1 VMSGSFVQRGEPA
14 VLSKFDR
21 AADMARAGYD
31 LVLELPVRFA
41 LSSAQRFAEGGVS
54 ALAQTGIVDTLFFG
68 SECGDMQL
76 LQKAAAATEDAAV
89 AAAIKAYTEQGQSY
103 PAAQQKAV
111 NEAYGET
118 AASVFGGANNI
129 LAAEYL
135 KANSRLQTGLAA
147 QTMLRAPAAPSAHGI
162 RRDAAAGLPLGGR
175 VRAHTAKLL
184 AGGGAID
191 QDLWQRVAMYKLR
204 ELPADAFANGDFNM
218 GMLAESGYDEP
229 NEGAEEL
236 LLYQR
241 PLREQAGI
249 VTNDMISLLINHL
262 LGWVSATQMAT
273 GELYTFDDT
282 YIDATE
288 VRDAVAQRMIGKI
301 EADDFNTLL
310 WYVATTIAD
319 AEGEFQR
326 VVSEILAEMGVTRAQ
341 MRRFT
346 DNLMTREYLD
356 PAVDWVQPS
365 YYIIE
370 KNDGSL
376 CTYDD
381 VSYFFKKLKKCITYV
396 WENPTKNT
404 LGMDVSYDDFG
415 AMVGFDAD
423 LKQFSTVVP
432 YEGVF
437 NYSVKTDD
445 FWQTQHTAHGELQWW
460 NDRYITGDMT
470 VKLGEDVD
478 GVNESFVRGNLDVL
492 NQKDGQSLGVGADA
506 NMRYQ
511 TAVRDD
517 GAESEKFEGSAVLS
531 LRENGM
537 GSGVLGASVS
547 GETVQDDHGFATY
560 ATAMVEVPGAAA
572 LVVDMA
578 IEPSVYEEIP
588 FAGGQ
593 AVDLSQLDEAKT
605 ELIKNEVMAQAAK
618 IGLSLITNPSVMSDL
633 MTLVGE

>member
-1 VMSGSFVQRGEPA
+1 MGNMKRLTA
-14 VLSKFDR
+14 IVLSMAMLLTPVFSLAEEAVSSYFAGEMITAVIGDSY
-21 AADMARAGYD
+21 AAGDQINVNAALGLQTDAAIENEKVAALASLLDKCEVEMSFYDDFGTARIGAALRVNGTELLKVNA
-31 LVLELPVRFA
+31 LVLEDGSVQAMTNLTGKLVLALPAGMFEG
-41 LSSAQRFAEGGVS
+41 AQ
-54 ALAQTGIVDTLFFG
+54 FG
-68 SECGDMQL
+68 MTDDVQEMLG
-76 LQKAAAATEDAAV
+76 EDAQPDDMYSLP
-89 AAAIKAYTEQGQSY
+89 KEQLY
-103 PAAQQKAV
+103 RII
-111 NEAYGET
+111 
-118 AASVFGGANNI
+118 ANNMV
-129 LAAEYL
+129 
-135 KANSRLQTGLAA
+135 ST
-147 QTMLRAPAAPSAHGI
+147 
-162 RRDAAAGLPLGGR
+162 
-175 VRAHTAKLL
+175 
-184 AGGGAID
+184 
-191 QDLWQRVAMYKLR
+191 
-204 ELPADAFANGDFNM
+204 
-218 GMLAESGYDEP
+218 
-229 NEGAEEL
+229 
-236 LLYQR
+236 
-241 PLREQAGI
+241 
-249 VTNDMISLLINHL
+249 LINHL

-273 GELYTFDDT
+273 GELYSFDDT
-282 YIDATE
+282 YIEATE

-319 AEGEFQR
+319 AEGDFQMMLA
-326 VVSEILAEMGVTRAQ
+326 EILAQQGVTRAQ

>member
-1 VMSGSFVQRGEPA
+1 MSKMKRLAAAMMSIAMLLIPVFSVAEEAMSSYFAGEMITAVIGDSYAAGDQINVNAALGLQTDAAIENEKVAALASLLDKCEVEMSFYDDFGTARIG
-14 VLSKFDR
+14 
-21 AADMARAGYD
+21 AALRVNGTELLKVNA
-31 LVLELPVRFA
+31 LVLEDGSVQAMTNLTGKLVLALPAGMFEG
-41 LSSAQRFAEGGVS
+41 AQ
-54 ALAQTGIVDTLFFG
+54 FG
-68 SECGDMQL
+68 MTDDVQEMLG
-76 LQKAAAATEDAAV
+76 EDAQPDDMYSLP
-89 AAAIKAYTEQGQSY
+89 KEQLY
-103 PAAQQKAV
+103 RII
-111 NEAYGET
+111 
-118 AASVFGGANNI
+118 ANNMV
-129 LAAEYL
+129 
-135 KANSRLQTGLAA
+135 ST
-147 QTMLRAPAAPSAHGI
+147 
-162 RRDAAAGLPLGGR
+162 
-175 VRAHTAKLL
+175 
-184 AGGGAID
+184 
-191 QDLWQRVAMYKLR
+191 
-204 ELPADAFANGDFNM
+204 
-218 GMLAESGYDEP
+218 
-229 NEGAEEL
+229 
-236 LLYQR
+236 
-241 PLREQAGI
+241 
-249 VTNDMISLLINHL
+249 LINHL

-273 GELYTFDDT
+273 GELYSFDDT
-282 YIDATE
+282 YIEATE

-319 AEGEFQR
+319 AEGDFQMMLA
-326 VVSEILAEMGVTRAQ
+326 EILAQQGVTRAQ

>member
-1 VMSGSFVQRGEPA
+1 MRIAVTYENGQIFQHFGHTAQFKVYDVEDGKIVKAEVVDTNGSGHG
-14 VLSKFDR
+14 
-21 AADMARAGYD
+21 
-31 LVLELPVRFA
+31 
-41 LSSAQRFAEGGVS
+41 
-54 ALAQTGIVDTLFFG
+54 ALAGF
-68 SECGDMQL
+68 
-76 LQKAAAATEDAAV
+76 
-89 AAAIKAYTEQGQSY
+89 
-103 PAAQQKAV
+103 
-111 NEAYGET
+111 
-118 AASVFGGANNI
+118 
-129 LAAEYL
+129 
-135 KANSRLQTGLAA
+135 
-147 QTMLRAPAAPSAHGI
+147 
-162 RRDAAAGLPLGGR
+162 
-175 VRAHTAKLL
+175 
-184 AGGGAID
+184 
-191 QDLWQRVAMYKLR
+191 
-204 ELPADAFANGDFNM
+204 
-218 GMLAESGYDEP
+218 LAE
-229 NEGAEEL
+229 N
-236 LLYQR
+236 
-241 PLREQAGI
+241 
-249 VTNDMISLLINHL
+249 
-262 LGWVSATQMAT
+262 
-273 GELYTFDDT
+273 
-282 YIDATE
+282 
-288 VRDAVAQRMIGKI
+288 
-301 EADDFNTLL
+301 
-310 WYVATTIAD
+310 
-319 AEGEFQR
+319 
-326 VVSEILAEMGVTRAQ
+326 GVTRAQ
-341 MRRFT
+341 MRIFT
-346 DNLMTREYLD
+346 DNLMKREYLD
-356 PAVDWVQPS
+356 PAADWVQPS

>member
-1 VMSGSFVQRGEPA
+1 MSKMKRLAAAMMSIAMLLIPVFSVAEEAMSSYFAGEMVAAVIGDSYAAGDQINVNAALGLQTNAAIENKKLAAVASLLDQCEVEMSFYDDFGTARI
-14 VLSKFDR
+14 S
-21 AADMARAGYD
+21 AALKVNGM
-31 LVLELPVRFA
+31 ELFK
-41 LSSAQRFAEGGVS
+41 VS
-54 ALAQTGIVDTLFFG
+54 ALVMEDGSVQAMTNLTGKLV
-68 SECGDMQL
+68 
-76 LQKAAAATEDAAV
+76 
-89 AAAIKAYTEQGQSY
+89 
-103 PAAQQKAV
+103 
-111 NEAYGET
+111 
-118 AASVFGGANNI
+118 
-129 LAAEYL
+129 LA
-135 KANSRLQTGLAA
+135 
-147 QTMLRAPAAPSAHGI
+147 
-162 RRDAAAGLPLGGR
+162 
-175 VRAHTAKLL
+175 
-184 AGGGAID
+184 
-191 QDLWQRVAMYKLR
+191 
-204 ELPADAFANGDFNM
+204 LPADAFANGDFNM

-346 DNLMTREYLD
+346 DNLMTEEQID
-356 PAVDWVQPS
+356 PALDWVQPS

-370 KNDGSL
+370 EDDGSL
-376 CTYDD
+376 CEYDD
-381 VSYFFKKLKKCITYV
+381 VSYFFKKLKKCATRL

-404 LGMDVSYDDFG
+404 LGMTVSYDDFG
-415 AMVGFDAD
+415 SMVGFDAD

-445 FWQTQHTAHGELQWW
+445 FWQTLHTAHGELQWW
-460 NDRYITGDMT
+460 NDRYITGDLSA
-470 VKLGEDVD
+470 KQGEDVD
-478 GVNESFVRGNLDVL
+478 GVKESFFKGSLDVL

-506 NMRYQ
+506 DMRYQ
-511 TAVRDD
+511 AAVRDD

-537 GSGVLGASVS
+537 GSSMIGAAVS
-547 GETVQDDHGFATY
+547 GETVQDDSGFATY

-578 IEPSVYEEIP
+578 IEPSVYEETA

-593 AVDLSQLDEAKT
+593 AVDLSQLDEAKI

-618 IGLSLITNPSVMSDL
+618 IGLSLIANPSVMSDL
-633 MTLVGE
+633 MTLISE